1 MSSRATAKTRVLGNR
16 HRPPPPPVRTSWLSR
31 ARISATVAPAA
42 KLGLGVLLVLGTA
55 GATVFGGYRLALGS
69 SQFAVRHV
77 ELDASRR
84 SSEREVLEQAG
95 VRMGDNLLALDIR
108 AAEQRLLSNPWV
120 RSVNIARKLPHTLR
134 VQLVE
139 REALA
144 LASLDGSLFL
154 VEASGEPFK
163 AWQEGDGGDLPVLTG
178 VTLDALGKDRAGAV
192 ARLATGLSVLS
203 HYDRLPVSQLHRAQ
217 EVNLSPDGS
226 VVLSVGARGVSL
238 HLGQGPWPKKMLMV
252 AEVMRTFENKREL
265 PGVVFLDNALHP
277 ERVVVRMR

>member
-1 MSSRATAKTRVLGNR
+1 MSARSSARTVAKGNR
-16 HRPPPPPVRTSWLSR
+16 HRPPPPPVRPRWAS
-31 ARISATVAPAA
+31 RISATVAPAA

-84 SSEREVLEQAG
+84 SSEGEILEQAG

-163 AWQEGDGGDLPVLTG
+163 AWQEGDVDDLPVLTG
-178 VTLDALGKDRAGAV
+178 VTLDALAKDRAGAV

-203 HYDRLPVSQLHRAQ
+203 HYDRLPVSQIHRAQ